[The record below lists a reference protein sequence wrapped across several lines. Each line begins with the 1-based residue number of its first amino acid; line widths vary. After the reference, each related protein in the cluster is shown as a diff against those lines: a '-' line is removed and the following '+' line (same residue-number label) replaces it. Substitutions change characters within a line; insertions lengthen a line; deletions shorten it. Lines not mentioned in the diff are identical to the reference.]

1 MSDKSEKLMIIGVG
15 GGGCHFVSSSVTKFG
30 PGVQAAGFDSDAMT
44 IRSVTGMRCQI
55 IGAARYDGR
64 STGGDVVKGKTA
76 VQDDEEIIREAI
88 KGVRLA
94 IVVTA
99 LGSGFGTGATPEI
112 LRIAHNLGV
121 TTLCVAIQPFKFE
134 GADKADKAKRVLPLI
149 EENADAVVTLPLDDI
164 YATEENQPINVAMAN
179 AEAALSDALM
189 LFWSLILCPGYI
201 SLSSERLLS
210 MIQQSGGSCRF
221 AVATA
226 DGDERARECVSR
238 LGRSSLLG
246 ANPAL
251 ETVQAVALG
260 VMAGSDLRLTEIST
274 ISGTLRSLLHP
285 SCSFNLGTVIDDR
298 FNGTIKLVAIFFDVI
313 RPEELPVDSHIPDVA
328 KGKEVRSLRGGKKGS
343 KSILAKQT
351 DIFSGIE
358 ATFLDGENLDIP
370 TYQRLGIALDR

>member
-1 MSDKSEKLMIIGVG
+1 MSDKSENLMIIGVG

-30 PGVQAAGFDSDAMT
+30 PGVQAAGFDSDALT

-64 STGGDVVKGKTA
+64 STGGDIVKGKTA

-99 LGSGFGTGATPEI
+99 LGGGFGSGATPEI
-112 LRIAHNLGV
+112 LRIAHDLGI
-121 TTLCVAIQPFKFE
+121 TTLCVAILPFKFE
-134 GADKADKAKRVLPLI
+134 GPDKADRAKRVLPLL
-149 EENADAVVTLPLDDI
+149 EESADAIVTLPLDDI
-164 YATEENQPINVAMAN
+164 YASEENQPINVAMAN
-179 AEAALSDALM
+179 AESALSDALM

-201 SLSSERLLS
+201 ALNSERLLS
-210 MIQQSGGSCRF
+210 LVQQSGGPCRF

-226 DGDERARECVSR
+226 DGEERARECVAR
-238 LGRSSLLG
+238 LGRSTFLG

-274 ISGTLRSLLHP
+274 ISTTLRSLLHP

-298 FNGTIKLVAIFFDVI
+298 FNGSIKLVAIFFDVM
-313 RPEELPVDSHIPDVA
+313 RPEELSVDSVPSD
-328 KGKEVRSLRGGKKGS
+328 GSQLNELRPQRSKKKVS
-343 KSILAKQT
+343 KSKLANPT
-351 DIFSGIE
+351 ALFSGIE

-370 TYQRLGIALDR
+370 TYQRLGITLDR